1 MGKLYTRFAEIKK
14 QATKDW
20 FMDKVGLVKFEDGNK
35 KTLFALTNILE
46 NDIIRQQK
54 LVLKNG
60 GNCNDANQ
68 RPDSCL

>member
-35 KTLFALTNILE
+35 KSLFALTNILE
-46 NDIIRQQK
+46 NDIIR
-54 LVLKNG
+54 VLKNG
-60 GNCNDANQ
+60 GNCNDTNQ